1 MRSREYTLWLE
12 PYLRDKEIAVQKAPR
27 LNDILSQ
34 TRGEPSLLLLVGST
48 SKSKVLGCL
57 ATPQRL
63 ERRGRHCGEIHLR
76 LDAGAQS
83 TQSSRPLLFA
93 DGPIPSI
100 KHGIT
105 AKDLTSDL
113 ESISQSLPCAGDDIN
128 VALLHIYANLLNPFV
143 DVVCLFLSDF
153 GEMAKI
159 VELISGWLE
168 NCNSTRPHAVCF
180 PRLLVVVDNSA
191 IIKPDKLWEG
201 RWKRNFLQSLKKKTT
216 KPFEQAFSHLS
227 VHHLSVNN
235 QIREEFRYLPLKDR
249 LLNES
254 DQIRAIRIEKRM
266 HFIGKHFSAFF
277 DYAYDHFISNSSK
290 QFNFVKA
297 SRLLNPAS
305 TNLQHHFFNF
315 LSQFQIAQEINDFV
329 LPVVASAILL
339 DSFPPGMHSELNLV

>member
-27 LNDILSQ
+27 LSDILSQ
-34 TRGEPSLLLLVGST
+34 TRGEPSLLLLIGNT
-48 SKSKVLGCL
+48 AKGKALGCL

-63 ERRGRHCGEIHLR
+63 KQRGRHCGEIHLR

-83 TQSSRPLLFA
+83 IQSSRPLLFA
-93 DGPIPSI
+93 DGPIPHV
-100 KHGIT
+100 KDGI
-105 AKDLTSDL
+105 SERSHNSNI
-113 ESISQSLPCAGDDIN
+113 ESISQTLPRAGDDLN

-153 GEMAKI
+153 GGMAKV
-159 VELISGWLE
+159 VEFIAAWLKI
-168 NCNSTRPHAVCF
+168 CNNQRLPAICY

-191 IIKPDKLWEG
+191 IIKPGKPWED
-201 RWKRNFLQSLKKKTT
+201 RWKRNLLQSLRKKTT

-227 VHHLSVNN
+227 VHHLSINN
-235 QIREEFRYLPLKDR
+235 QIREFRYLSLKDR

-254 DQIRAIRIEKRM
+254 DAIRAIRIEKRM
-266 HFIGKHFSAFF
+266 HFIGKHFNALF
-277 DYAYDHFISNSSK
+277 DYAYDHFISNTNK

-305 TNLQHHFFNF
+305 TDLKRHFFNF
-315 LSQFQIAQEINDFV
+315 VNHFQVAQEINNFV

-339 DSFPPGMHSELNLV
+339 DSFPPGMHG